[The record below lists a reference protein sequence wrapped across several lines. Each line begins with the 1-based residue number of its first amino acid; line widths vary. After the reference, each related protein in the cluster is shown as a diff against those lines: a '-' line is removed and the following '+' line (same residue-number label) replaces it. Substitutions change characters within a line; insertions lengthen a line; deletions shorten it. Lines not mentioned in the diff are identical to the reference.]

1 MEKEIRR
8 QIDLLEEEQRRV
20 KQFLNEN
27 NFNCTTAP
35 YVIGKQYRDA
45 IKEHIKVLRMNLE
58 NKKMRQTGRT
68 TRIVQYVVEQLYFV
82 GTCIA
87 TDHVAYE
94 QGITRQISNH
104 FEEMVR
110 REIELRS
117 HGSKKIKTTH
127 LKVEEIP
134 YIKFE
139 VVYS

>member
-1 MEKEIRR
+1 
-8 QIDLLEEEQRRV
+8 
-20 KQFLNEN
+20 
-27 NFNCTTAP
+27 
-35 YVIGKQYRDA
+35 
-45 IKEHIKVLRMNLE
+45 
-58 NKKMRQTGRT
+58 
-68 TRIVQYVVEQLYFV
+68 V

>member
-1 MEKEIRR
+1 MKKEIRR

-27 NFNCTTAP
+27 NFNCTTTP
-35 YVIGKQYRDA
+35 YVIGKKYRDT
-45 IKEHIKVLRMNLE
+45 IKEHIEVLRINLE
-58 NKKMRQTGRT
+58 KMRQTGRT
-68 TRIVQYVVEQLYFV
+68 TRIVQYVVEQLYSV

-94 QGITRQISNH
+94 HGITRQILNH

>member
-1 MEKEIRR
+1 MKKEIRR

-45 IKEHIKVLRMNLE
+45 IKKHIEVLRMNLE

-68 TRIVQYVVEQLYFV
+68 TRIVQYVIEQLYSV
-82 GTCIA
+82 GTCVA

-94 QGITRQISNH
+94 FGATRQILNH

-110 REIELRS
+110 REMELRS
-117 HGSKKIKTTH
+117 YGSKKIKTTH